1 MTKGIRYKN
10 NYLTE
15 VIFRVNFSNIL
26 KLSGSNKDAAEEF
39 RKAIFDE
46 FPNVQ
51 FRFNN
56 NVNVTIDVKSGKSQS
71 LMEEGD
77 LTWIFSNESNKK
89 EVELNAKFL
98 ILHYKKDAY
107 LGFKEFLKDVTK
119 ILESLRYYM
128 PYKLNFMGLRYIN
141 QINEDLITENN
152 IKEYINPSLTD
163 NVIFELGEGEKFSQI
178 VSRLDLIKDYYNL
191 TFQYGFFNPRFPD
204 PTFKKDFILDYD
216 CKITNMELVKT
227 ENDVLSEIK
236 KMNKFIYEKFEYST
250 TDKLRELMEVIE

>member
-15 VIFRVNFSNIL
+15 VIFRINFSNIL

-39 RKAIFDE
+39 RKAIFDG

-77 LTWIFSNESNKK
+77 LTWIFSNETNKK

-98 ILHYKKDAY
+98 ILHYKKEAY
-107 LGFKEFLKDVTK
+107 LGFKEFLEDVTK

-141 QINEDLITENN
+141 QINEDFITEDN
-152 IKEYINPSLTD
+152 ISEYINPSLTD
-163 NVIFELGEGEKFSQI
+163 NVIFELDECEKFSQI
-178 VSRLDLIKDYYNL
+178 VTRLDLIKDYYNL

-216 CKITNMELVKT
+216 CKITDMELVKS

>member
-15 VIFRVNFSNIL
+15 VIFRINFSNIL

-77 LTWIFSNESNKK
+77 LTWIFSNETNKK

-98 ILHYKKDAY
+98 ILHYKKEAY
-107 LGFKEFLKDVTK
+107 LGFKEFLEDVTK

-141 QINEDLITENN
+141 QINEDFITEDN
-152 IKEYINPSLTD
+152 ISEYINPSLTD
-163 NVIFELGEGEKFSQI
+163 NVIFELDECEKFSQI
-178 VSRLDLIKDYYNL
+178 VTRLDLIKDYYNL

-216 CKITNMELVKT
+216 CKITDMELVKT

>member
-1 MTKGIRYKN
+1 
-10 NYLTE
+10 
-15 VIFRVNFSNIL
+15 
-26 KLSGSNKDAAEEF
+26 
-39 RKAIFDE
+39 
-46 FPNVQ
+46 
-51 FRFNN
+51 
-56 NVNVTIDVKSGKSQS
+56 
-71 LMEEGD
+71 
-77 LTWIFSNESNKK
+77 
-89 EVELNAKFL
+89 
-98 ILHYKKDAY
+98 
-107 LGFKEFLKDVTK
+107 
-119 ILESLRYYM
+119 M

-163 NVIFELGEGEKFSQI
+163 NVIFELGDGEKFSQI

-216 CKITNMELVKT
+216 CNITNMKLVKT
-227 ENDVLSEIK
+227 EDDVLSELK

>member
-15 VIFRVNFSNIL
+15 VIFRINFSNIL

-77 LTWIFSNESNKK
+77 LTWIFSNETNKK

-98 ILHYKKDAY
+98 ILHYKKEAY
-107 LGFKEFLKDVTK
+107 LGFKEFLEDVTK

-141 QINEDLITENN
+141 QINEDFITEDN
-152 IKEYINPSLTD
+152 ISEYINPSLTD
-163 NVIFELGEGEKFSQI
+163 NVIFELDECEKFSQI
-178 VSRLDLIKDYYNL
+178 VTRLDLIKDYYNL

-216 CKITNMELVKT
+216 CKITDMELVKS

>member
-15 VIFRVNFSNIL
+15 VIFRINFSNIL

-56 NVNVTIDVKSGKSQS
+56 NVNVTIDVKSEKSQS

-77 LTWIFSNESNKK
+77 LTWIFSNETNKK

-98 ILHYKKDAY
+98 ILHYKKEAY
-107 LGFKEFLKDVTK
+107 IGFKEFLEDVTK
-119 ILESLRYYM
+119 ILDSLRYYM
-128 PYKLNFMGLRYIN
+128 PYKLNFMGLRYIY
-141 QINEDLITENN
+141 QINDDFITEDN
-152 IKEYINPSLTD
+152 IKEYINPALTD
-163 NVIFELGEGEKFSQI
+163 NVIFDLGDGEKFSQI

-204 PTFKKDFILDYD
+204 PKFKKDFILDYD
-216 CKITNMELVKT
+216 CKITDMELVKT
-227 ENDVLSEIK
+227 EDDVLSELK
-236 KMNKFIYEKFEYST
+236 KMNKFIYEKFKYST
-250 TDKLRELMEVIE
+250 TDELRELMDVIE

>member
-15 VIFRVNFSNIL
+15 VIFRINFSNIL

-77 LTWIFSNESNKK
+77 LTWIFSNETNKK

-98 ILHYKKDAY
+98 ILHYKKEAY
-107 LGFKEFLKDVTK
+107 LGFKEFLEDVTK

-141 QINEDLITENN
+141 QINEDFITEDN
-152 IKEYINPSLTD
+152 ISEYINPSLTD
-163 NVIFELGEGEKFSQI
+163 NVIFELDEGEKFSQI
-178 VSRLDLIKDYYNL
+178 VTRLDLIKDYYNL

-216 CKITNMELVKT
+216 CKITDMELVKT

>member
-1 MTKGIRYKN
+1 MAKGIRYKN

-51 FRFNN
+51 FRLNN
-56 NVNVTIDVKSGKSQS
+56 NVNVTIDVESGKSQS

-77 LTWIFSNESNKK
+77 LTWIFSNETHKK
-89 EVELNAKFL
+89 EVELNAKCL
-98 ILHYKKDAY
+98 ILHYKKEAY
-107 LGFKEFLKDVTK
+107 LGFKEFLEDVTR
-119 ILESLRYYM
+119 ILGSLRYYM

-141 QINEDLITENN
+141 QINDDFITEDN
-152 IKEYINPSLTD
+152 IKEYINPALTD
-163 NVIFELGEGEKFSQI
+163 NVIFELDEGEKFSQI

-216 CKITNMELVKT
+216 CKITNMDLVKT
-227 ENDVLSEIK
+227 DDDILSELK

-250 TDKLRELMEVIE
+250 TDELRQLMEVIE

>member
-98 ILHYKKDAY
+98 ILHYKKEAY

-152 IKEYINPSLTD
+152 IKEYINPSLID
-163 NVIFELGEGEKFSQI
+163 NVIFELGDGEKFSQI

-216 CKITNMELVKT
+216 CNITNMTLVKT
-227 ENDVLSEIK
+227 ENDVLSELK

>member
-98 ILHYKKDAY
+98 VLHYKKEVY
-107 LGFKEFLKDVTK
+107 LGFNEFLKDVTK
-119 ILESLRYYM
+119 ILESLRYYL

-227 ENDVLSEIK
+227 ENDVLSELK

-250 TDKLRELMEVIE
+250 TDKLRELMEAIE